1 MRVTHKS
8 ADGRLSVEVEGND
21 TKAIFDELAGAQE
34 VFGVS
39 TCGACDSK
47 NVHFQVRQVQG
58 NTYRAVRCADCGCE
72 LNFGTRKA
80 DGQIYPRRKDPKTQD
95 WLPNSGWTKWTGA
108 RQSDDADDA
117 DDPFNRP
124 SRR

>member
-1 MRVTHKS
+1 MKVTHTS
-8 ADGRLSVEVEGND
+8 ADGRLAVEVDGSD
-21 TKAIFDELAGAQE
+21 IKVIFDELAGAQE

-80 DGQIYPRRKDPKTQD
+80 DGQIYPRRKDKD
-95 WLPNSGWTKWTGA
+95 GNWLENNGWTKWNPSKA
-108 RQSDDADDA
+108 VAEDQ
-117 DDPFNRP
+117 DDPFAKPIRK
-124 SRR
+124 

>member
-1 MRVTHKS
+1 MKVTHKS
-8 ADGRLSVEVEGND
+8 ADGRLSIEVDGND
-21 TKAIFDELAGAQE
+21 TKVIFDELAGAQE
-34 VFGVS
+34 IFGVS

-80 DGQIYPRRKDPKTQD
+80 DGQIYPRRKDKD
-95 WLPNSGWTKWTGA
+95 GNWLDNSGWTKWNPSKA
-108 RQSDDADDA
+108 AAEDQ
-117 DDPFNRP
+117 DDPFAKP
-124 SRR
+124 IRR

>member
-1 MRVTHKS
+1 MKVTHNS
-8 ADGRLSVEVEGND
+8 ADGRLSVQVEGSD
-21 TKAIFDELAGAQE
+21 IKAIFDELAGAQE

-80 DGQIYPRRKDPKTQD
+80 DGQIYPRRKDKD
-95 WLPNSGWTKWTGA
+95 SNWLENNGWTKWNPSKA
-108 RQSDDADDA
+108 VADDQ
-117 DDPFNRP
+117 DDPFAKP
-124 SRR
+124 IRR